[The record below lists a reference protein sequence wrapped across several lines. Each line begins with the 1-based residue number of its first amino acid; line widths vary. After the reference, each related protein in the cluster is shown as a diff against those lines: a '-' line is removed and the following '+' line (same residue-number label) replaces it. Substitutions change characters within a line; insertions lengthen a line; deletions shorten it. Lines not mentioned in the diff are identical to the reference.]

1 MRRVVIHEKR
11 RIFDGFFK
19 LDEADVSFERFDG
32 RMSKPVKRLSVERGD
47 SVAAVIYNRDSR
59 RAILVEQFK
68 YPTYEQ
74 GPGWI
79 METVAGISESG
90 ETPEAALRREVL
102 EEVGY
107 EIETLEQIATFY
119 LSPGGSSERVFLY
132 YAGVTAAGK
141 VAPGGGVAGEEE
153 DIRTIELSRE
163 ELDTLVASG
172 DVHDAKTLVGIH
184 WLLKTLDAG
193 LLGAA

>member
-1 MRRVVIHEKR
+1 MRSVVIHAKR
-11 RIFDGFFK
+11 RVFDGFFK
-19 LDEADVSFERFDG
+19 LDEAEVSFERFDG
-32 RMSKPVKRLSVERGD
+32 QMSNPVKRLSLERGD

-59 RAILVEQFK
+59 RAIFVEQFK

-79 METVAGISESG
+79 METVAGVTESG

-107 EIETLEQIATFY
+107 EIEALEEIATFY

-132 YAGVTAAGK
+132 YVEVIAAGK
-141 VAPGGGVAGEEE
+141 VAPGGGVAGEAE
-153 DIRTIELSRE
+153 DIRTIELSRDD
-163 ELDTLVASG
+163 LDVLVAAR
-172 DVHDAKTLVGIH
+172 DVHDAKTLVGIQ

-193 LLGAA
+193 LVGVG